1 MATGL
6 KSRIIA
12 REKTQEFTVT
22 DYWAGNYAPLGR
34 AKSIPTPYGDP
45 NMVDVSTLEDL
56 MEVQEEGRRSAPS
69 MEIPIA
75 FTKASKD
82 AVMALEGKVLDI
94 VILYGTDGQGGEGA
108 AAFTGTISFRP
119 DEATEDHLTATLT
132 VAIKTV
138 PVSVEDYYTITVTE
152 DANGY
157 LTTASL
163 SATAGTKSIALD
175 KASIGLTVGAYET
188 ITATVRPAGSAVVW
202 TTDDSEIATV
212 SSGVVHA
219 VGAGTCTITATN
231 DSVSATCDV
240 TVTAAN

>member
-12 REKTQEFTVT
+12 REKTQDFTVEN
-22 DYWAGNYAPLGR
+22 YWAGSYTPLGR

-45 NMVDVSTLEDL
+45 NMVDVSTLEDT

-69 MEIPIA
+69 MDIQIA
-75 FTKASKD
+75 FTKNEKD
-82 AVMALEGKVLDI
+82 AVLALEGKVLDI
-94 VILYGTDGQGGEGA
+94 VILYGTDGRGGEGA
-108 AAFTGTISFRP
+108 SAFTGTVSFRP

-138 PVSVEDYYTITVTE
+138 PVWVEDYYTITVTE

-157 LTTASL
+157 LTAASL
-163 SATAGTKSIALD
+163 SATAGTKTISLD

-188 ITATVRPAGSAVVW
+188 IVATARPVGSVVTW
-202 TTDDSEIATV
+202 ASDDTDVATV

-219 VGAGTCTITATN
+219 IGAGTCTITATN
-231 DSVSATCDV
+231 NDVSATCEV
-240 TVTAAN
+240 TVTSA